1 MKLHHKIDIVASSL
15 AYDEFSKKE
24 LYEEIKW
31 LLEQVYE
38 GELNESIESDYEY
51 LFREDSPY
59 NLEKRQNPNIYERK

>member
-1 MKLHHKIDIVASSL
+1 MNLDEKIEIVATSL
-15 AYDEFSKKE
+15 AYESSKKE

-31 LLEQVYE
+31 LLEQLYE
-38 GELNESIESDYEY
+38 VRRGIESEYEY

>member
-1 MKLHHKIDIVASSL
+1 MTLDEKIEIVATSL
-15 AYDEFSKKE
+15 AYEFSKKE

-31 LLEQVYE
+31 LLEQLYE
-38 GELNESIESDYEY
+38 VKRGIESDYEY

>member
-1 MKLHHKIDIVASSL
+1 MTLDEKIEIVATSL
-15 AYDEFSKKE
+15 AYESSEKE

-31 LLEQVYE
+31 LLEQLYE
-38 GELNESIESDYEY
+38 VKRGIESDYEY

>member
-1 MKLHHKIDIVASSL
+1 MTLDEKIEIVATSL
-15 AYDEFSKKE
+15 AYESSKKE

-31 LLEQVYE
+31 LLEQLYE
-38 GELNESIESDYEY
+38 VRRGIESEYEY